1 MLLGQRASYNRSSRQ
16 IRDVCLFSPSSCL
29 SSVTAPS
36 DGLSE
41 LVALSE
47 TVGGDNGC
55 FLEWVCERED
65 REEAG
70 DSVRAEPELAWS
82 RASTQG
88 PHSLHGGWV
97 GQRGWRQSGKGSS
110 DFSQCASVNIMG
122 IVQSSFL
129 TPTFFS
135 DFIYWLN
142 YINHTLFQK
151 KRKRKRWG
159 EAWSEE
165 SSSLLNMC
173 PGNNL
178 LFSFPGSVFSL
189 QTIKQEHISSPRQSL
204 HPQQIAL
211 HGERGSSQFT
221 FPNAL

>member
-1 MLLGQRASYNRSSRQ
+1 
-16 IRDVCLFSPSSCL
+16 
-29 SSVTAPS
+29 
-36 DGLSE
+36 
-41 LVALSE
+41 
-47 TVGGDNGC
+47 
-55 FLEWVCERED
+55 
-65 REEAG
+65 
-70 DSVRAEPELAWS
+70 
-82 RASTQG
+82 
-88 PHSLHGGWV
+88 
-97 GQRGWRQSGKGSS
+97 
-110 DFSQCASVNIMG
+110 MG
-122 IVQSSFL
+122 IVQSSSL
-129 TPTFFS
+129 SPTFFS

-151 KRKRKRWG
+151 KRKRKWWG

-189 QTIKQEHISSPRQSL
+189 QTIKQERISSPRQSL

-221 FPNAL
+221 FPNALYRILFQLIQDGLKESRNSRVLLDLSSCLVTHLPLNLF